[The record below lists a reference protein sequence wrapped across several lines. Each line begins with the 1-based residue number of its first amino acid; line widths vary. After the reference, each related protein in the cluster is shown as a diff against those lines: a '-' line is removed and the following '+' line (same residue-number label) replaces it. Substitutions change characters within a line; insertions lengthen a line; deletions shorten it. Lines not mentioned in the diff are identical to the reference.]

1 MHSYL
6 LTFASRNKQSFH
18 TFMKLCTTQTKNT
31 NTVNLLITSTHI
43 HVASTVL
50 PRARSV
56 PYPCTASRINHFQHH
71 QSIIDTERQ
80 REREREREID
90 TTNRMR
96 HRQVPFNDK
105 TIGGSHTHNHTLM
118 FVARVHLSIRQEIH
132 RQYNPRSCAAR
143 PYCGALSSSTRHKYL
158 LGCMILSWTRSAS
171 SQGNHIDDSS
181 SSHSPSAEMVV
192 THR

>member
-1 MHSYL
+1 MH
-6 LTFASRNKQSFH
+6 
-18 TFMKLCTTQTKNT
+18 NT
-31 NTVNLLITSTHI
+31 NKEHQYRQSLDYKNTHI
-43 HVASTVL
+43 HVASAVV
-50 PRARSV
+50 PGARSV
-56 PYPCTASRINHFQHH
+56 PYPCTASHPSAIFNVINLL
-71 QSIIDTERQ
+71 SRL
-80 REREREREID
+80 REREID

-118 FVARVHLSIRQEIH
+118 FVARVHLSIRQEIY
-132 RQYNPRSCAAR
+132 RQYNPRSCATR
-143 PYCGALSSSTRHKYL
+143 PYCGALSTSTRHKYL

>member
-43 HVASTVL
+43 HVASTVV
-50 PRARSV
+50 PGARSV
-56 PYPCTASRINHFQHH
+56 PYPCTASPINHFQHR
-71 QSIIDTERQ
+71 QSIIDT
-80 REREREREID
+80 EREREID

-105 TIGGSHTHNHTLM
+105 TIGGSHTIT
-118 FVARVHLSIRQEIH
+118 
-132 RQYNPRSCAAR
+132 RSCSWLAYTSPSDKRYTGSTNLDHVRQDHIAAR
-143 PYCGALSSSTRHKYL
+143 SRARRDTNTFLD
-158 LGCMILSWTRSAS
+158 A
-171 SQGNHIDDSS
+171 
-181 SSHSPSAEMVV
+181 
-192 THR
+192 